1 MKKLINGFTVGI
13 VMTLISLVVYFSDL
27 PFFEFMELKAYDI
40 KLRLR
45 GVRPVSGNIA
55 IVAIDEKSLKEQGRW
70 PWSRCRNSRL
80 GAAAPSG
87 VWPCPGRTSSRWP

>member
-13 VMTLISLVVYFSDL
+13 LMTLISLGIYFSDL

-40 KLRLR
+40 KTRVR
-45 GVRPVSGNIA
+45 GVRPISGNIA

-70 PWSRCRNSRL
+70 PWARDTMADLVNQLIRL
-80 GAAAPSG
+80 IES
-87 VWPCPGRTSSRWP
+87 VLS